1 MSSAQHRDPEMDGL
15 LVKYLLGEASAE
27 ERERVSAWC
36 ALDTA
41 NRRYFDHFRV
51 LWDAGRALAPEAA
64 VGEDEAWGRFL
75 ERRGAAAPAVT
86 VPPVSWFRRLPLRWV
101 AAALI
106 LLAAGAGVWIYI
118 GRMRTL
124 TLDAQTA
131 ALTQT
136 LPDGSEVTLNKHS
149 SLEYPSRFGGS
160 ERPVTLHGEG
170 FFRIAPDAHQPF
182 VVRVGD
188 AMVRVLGTSF
198 NVRHRAGG
206 TEVVVETGRVEVS
219 LGDHRQEIG
228 PGERALIAPGGTDV
242 QKESSQDALYQYYRT
257 RVFVCRSTPLREL
270 VQVLSEAYDTPIRI
284 DRAGAGDDLLT
295 VNLSDESLARVLD
308 IATQT
313 LGLTWSK
320 QGEEVVIK

>member
-1 MSSAQHRDPEMDGL
+1 MDGL

-41 NRRYFDHFRV
+41 NRRYFDQFRV
-51 LWDAGRALAPEAA
+51 LWDAGRGLTPEAA

-86 VPPVSWFRRLPLRWV
+86 LSDRPSSRRLALRWV
-101 AAALI
+101 AAALV
-106 LLAAGAGVWIYI
+106 LLAAGAGAWLYI
-118 GRMRTL
+118 GRTRTL

-149 SLEYPSRFGGS
+149 TLQYPSHFGGND
-160 ERPVTLHGEG
+160 RPVLLQGEG
-170 FFRIAPDAHQPF
+170 FFRIAPDTHQPF

-198 NVRHRAGG
+198 NVRHRSGG

-219 LGDHRQEIG
+219 VGDHRQEIG

-270 VQVLSEAYDTPIRI
+270 VKVLSEAYDTRIRI
-284 DRAGAGDDLLT
+284 DKAGAGDELLT
-295 VNLSDESLARVLD
+295 VDLRDESLASVLD

-313 LGLTWSK
+313 LGLTWSR

>member
-1 MSSAQHRDPEMDGL
+1 MDGL

-41 NRRYFDHFRV
+41 NRRYFDQFRV
-51 LWDAGRALAPEAA
+51 LWDAGRGLTPEAA

-86 VPPVSWFRRLPLRWV
+86 LSGRPLSRRLALRWV
-101 AAALI
+101 AAALV
-106 LLAAGAGVWIYI
+106 LLAAGAGAWLYI
-118 GRMRTL
+118 GRTRTL
-124 TLDAQTA
+124 TLDARTA

-149 SLEYPSRFGGS
+149 TLQYPSHFGGND
-160 ERPVTLHGEG
+160 RPVLLQGEG
-170 FFRIAPDAHQPF
+170 FFRIAPDTHQPF

-188 AMVRVLGTSF
+188 AIVRVLGTSF
-198 NVRHRAGG
+198 NVRHRSGG
-206 TEVVVETGRVEVS
+206 TEVVVETGRVEVCV
-219 LGDHRQEIG
+219 GDHRQEIG

-242 QKESSQDALYQYYRT
+242 QKEPSQDALYQYYRT

-270 VQVLSEAYDTPIRI
+270 VKVLSEAYDTRIRI
-284 DRAGAGDDLLT
+284 DKAGAGDELLT
-295 VNLSDESLARVLD
+295 VDLRDESLASVLD

-313 LGLTWSK
+313 LGLTWSR